1 VAHQK
6 EKRAT
11 EEFKERDE
19 VVESAIPPG
28 AVEGDDQAEPPAS
41 DSPPAEISE
50 SVDGILNE
58 SISAGFEEEAKA
70 DELARAEERLSRAR
84 AIVSLVPFVPRMMSA
99 RMMRSGGPIVLSVC
113 DEGLVHIVSDVI
125 RVFVNS
131 RVL

>member
-1 VAHQK
+1 MAHQK

-11 EEFKERDE
+11 E
-19 VVESAIPPG
+19 
-28 AVEGDDQAEPPAS
+28 EPPAS